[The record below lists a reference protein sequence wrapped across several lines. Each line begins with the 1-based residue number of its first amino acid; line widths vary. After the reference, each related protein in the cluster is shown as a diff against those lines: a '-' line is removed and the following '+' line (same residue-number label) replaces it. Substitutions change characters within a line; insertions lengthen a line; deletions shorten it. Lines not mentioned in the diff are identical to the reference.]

1 MIVLKVNVDNFL
13 SSTVK
18 IMHQLVS
25 VDAVI
30 LKKHVALVN
39 VGQSLKV
46 IVLELKRKTVSVDA
60 V

>member
-1 MIVLKVNVDNFL
+1 
-13 SSTVK
+13 
-18 IMHQLVS
+18 MHQLVS

-30 LKKHVALVN
+30 LKKHVRLVN

-46 IVLELKRKTVSVDA
+46 IVSELKRKTVSVDA

>member
-1 MIVLKVNVDNFL
+1 
-13 SSTVK
+13 
-18 IMHQLVS
+18 MHQLVS